1 MTGPAPS
8 SASTII
14 PFWRSALAC
23 VVGIAACGGMYVIDL
38 QFGRDL
44 GLSIFYLAIVV
55 AVSLTGG
62 IRSGVVVS
70 VAAAG
75 TWVAGDIQD
84 FPERSVSN
92 EVWLGI
98 VRLATFAFAAIVIG
112 RLMTLRRTADGLNRR
127 LTELLKRESD
137 LARTDA
143 LTGLF
148 NARAFDEALRT
159 GLARSRRDNSPLC
172 VLYVDLDNFKRVNDR
187 FGHSAGDDLLKAI
200 GNMISQSLREG
211 DVAARLGGDEFAAL
225 LWNTDPEEATKVANR
240 LIEQVKAL
248 GVNYEGTGVGASAGI
263 AMLDDPSLGPDE
275 LVRRAD
281 ETMYRAKA
289 AGKGSVVIWQ
299 QSAETA
305 A

>member
-1 MTGPAPS
+1 MPDHH
-8 SASTII
+8 STATTVRM
-14 PFWRSALAC
+14 PLWRSAVAC
-23 VVGIAACGGMYVIDL
+23 VLGIAACGGMYVIDL

-55 AVSLTGG
+55 AVSLAGG
-62 IRSGVVVS
+62 IRSGIVVS
-70 VAAAG
+70 AAAASA
-75 TWVAGDIQD
+75 WVAGDIQD
-84 FPERSVSN
+84 FPERSIGN
-92 EVWLGI
+92 AVWLGI

-112 RLMTLRRTADGLNRR
+112 RLKALRQTTDGLNRR

-148 NARAFDEALRT
+148 NARAFNEALQT
-159 GLARSRRDNSPLC
+159 GLARSRRDTSPLC
-172 VLYVDLDNFKRVNDR
+172 VLYLDLDNFKRVNDR

-200 GNMISQSLREG
+200 GNMINQSLREG

-225 LWNTDPEEATKVANR
+225 LWNTDTEEAAKVAGR

-248 GVNYEGTGVGASAGI
+248 GASYESTGVGASAGI
-263 AMLDDPSLGPDE
+263 AMLDDSSLSPGE

-289 AGKGSVVIWQ
+289 AGKGSVVVWR
-299 QSAETA
+299 QSAEA
-305 A
+305 AA